1 MWHSLVRISVHVNY
15 TLHKKFS
22 TQQTLSKRVIYE
34 YWNWVQCALT
44 TTCGVALKVH
54 GNVCLVTSVGP
65 RQIGLLFEH
74 IPSTNFPAEEGFVA
88 NSLICAQKIQPEI
101 KTVGRPQKF
110 NSIITWFSCTRCRI
124 IFMHFHLKLLS
135 ANVSCQ
141 FLHKHLSFDHNT
153 ISFEI
158 LATITM
164 YFISSLV

>member
-1 MWHSLVRISVHVNY
+1 MSIGR
-15 TLHKKFS
+15 
-22 TQQTLSKRVIYE
+22 
-34 YWNWVQCALT
+34 VQCALT

-110 NSIITWFSCTRCRI
+110 IAIIT
-124 IFMHFHLKLLS
+124 
-135 ANVSCQ
+135 
-141 FLHKHLSFDHNT
+141 
-153 ISFEI
+153 
-158 LATITM
+158 
-164 YFISSLV
+164 